1 MSLVRKTLAKYGAKI
16 PAARS
21 TGAKQAQQGKQG
33 ASSADPLAKAEREA
47 KKSGDKKR

>member
-1 MSLVRKTLAKYGAKI
+1 MSLARKTLAKYGAKI

-33 ASSADPLAKAEREA
+33 APVDPLATVEQGA
-47 KKSGDKKR
+47 KKRGDKKR

>member
-1 MSLVRKTLAKYGAKI
+1 MSFVRKTLAKYGAKI

-33 ASSADPLAKAEREA
+33 ATVDPLPKADREA
-47 KKSGDKKR
+47 RKSGDKKR

>member
-21 TGAKQAQQGKQG
+21 TGAKQAEQGKQDTPV
-33 ASSADPLAKAEREA
+33 APSAKAQPQAR
-47 KKSGDKKR
+47 KSGDKKG